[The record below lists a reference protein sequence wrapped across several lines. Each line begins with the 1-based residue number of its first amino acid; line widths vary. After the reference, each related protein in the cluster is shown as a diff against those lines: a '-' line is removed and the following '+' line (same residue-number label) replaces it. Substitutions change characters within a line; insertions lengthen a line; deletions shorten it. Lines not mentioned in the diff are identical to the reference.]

1 CWVTRWTQYSQRCFP
16 RELIPGPWVPPPL
29 PARDSR
35 SPLQPRALPQALP
48 AAPQRARAEPPRG
61 AGASRPAAAAEGRS
75 VPLPGR
81 GVPAGRCPGLRD
93 VERLR
98 GGAGGGGGGG
108 RPGAALC
115 VGAVLLALRP
125 AGRPGPGAV
134 PAAGRGGRRAR
145 VRAAGGERGC
155 RAGPGRAGPGG
166 SGAGGTTRVA
176 SPPQQRGR
184 AGGAPGGRR
193 GALRAAAAVPAR
205 RRDGVRGDREPGPEH
220 GGVRG
225 RGVLRHQ
232 PGTEP
237 RRTPG
242 AGLLSFGSSIDLD
255 RVQTIMESMGSK
267 LSPGAQQLMDM
278 VRCQQKNS
286 FPLGDKLSWILGK
299 NSDFGGDLAI
309 DGLHSAALQS
319 SLSPSASEPLP
330 VKNHL
335 TSEALYKDLRIT
347 RDLNSEV
354 PERGN
359 ILDSERLPT
368 QQNAVDLRNDLKAV
382 GSLQVQE
389 QAGETPNVANPQ
401 VLLPFLQNLC
411 TQVNHL
417 RLKDG
422 ERHLGKRAVAK
433 EESVQSVG
441 VEQQPICSYLEKI
454 ISKNLDLMERKLMD
468 YIDCRM
474 QALQTHIDNKMF
486 LLMDLVQNSKPS
498 KISQAHYDSNEGF
511 SNGER

>member
-1 CWVTRWTQYSQRCFP
+1 MSSGCAAVPEEEAEEGGREPRCVSARCSWP
-16 RELIPGPWVPPPL
+16 CAPPGGL
-29 PARDSR
+29 A
-35 SPLQPRALPQALP
+35 RALCL
-48 AAPQRARAEPPRG
+48 RRG
-61 AGASRPAAAAEGRS
+61 AGDGEPGSEAVLAER
-75 VPLPGR
+75 R
-81 GVPAGRCPGLRD
+81 
-93 VERLR
+93 
-98 GGAGGGGGGG
+98 AGGEEPCELRLQC
-108 RPGAALC
+108 RPGAEMVS
-115 VGAVLLALRP
+115 VGIVSQARNMEVYVGEEYCGTSRGESRGARP
-125 AGRPGPGAV
+125 APGETEEV
-134 PAAGRGGRRAR
+134 TLYHKYLKFECPATSCR
-145 VRAAGGERGC
+145 VK
-155 RAGPGRAGPGG
+155 
-166 SGAGGTTRVA
+166 
-176 SPPQQRGR
+176 
-184 AGGAPGGRR
+184 
-193 GALRAAAAVPAR
+193 
-205 RRDGVRGDREPGPEH
+205 
-220 GGVRG
+220 
-225 RGVLRHQ
+225 
-232 PGTEP
+232 
-237 RRTPG
+237 
-242 AGLLSFGSSIDLD
+242 LLSFGEKQRVLISKIILEVKAVSAKLATDFPSLGSSIDLD

-359 ILDSERLPT
+359 TLDSERLPT

-422 ERHLGKRAVAK
+422 ERHIGKRAVAK
-433 EESVQSVG
+433 EEGVQCVG